1 MKYQCLNPGC
11 RHKWDTRGAYAK
23 IIRCPSCRKG
33 YVLDWDTFVAVVLA
47 EAKWLID
54 PGPPDLV
61 AAHLAG
67 HATVV
72 RKLFPML
79 PFDAFQVIDEE
90 AEKAKQ
96 QLLRGGVWP

>member
-1 MKYQCLNPGC
+1 MKYKCLNPGC
-11 RHKWDTRGAYAK
+11 RHEWDTRGDYAK
-23 IIRCPSCRKG
+23 IIRCPRCRKG
-33 YVLDWDTFVAVVLA
+33 YVLDWDTFQAVVLA
-47 EAKWLID
+47 EAKWLMN

-61 AAHLAG
+61 LAHLAG

-90 AEKAKQ
+90 AEKEKRRMQQAK
-96 QLLRGGVWP
+96 

>member
-1 MKYQCLNPGC
+1 MN
-11 RHKWDTRGAYAK
+11 
-23 IIRCPSCRKG
+23 
-33 YVLDWDTFVAVVLA
+33 
-47 EAKWLID
+47 

-61 AAHLAG
+61 LAHLAG

-90 AEKAKQ
+90 AEKEKRRMQQAK
-96 QLLRGGVWP
+96 

>member
-1 MKYQCLNPGC
+1 MKYKCLNPGC
-11 RHKWDTRGAYAK
+11 RHEWDTRGDYAK
-23 IIRCPSCRKG
+23 IIRCPRCRKG
-33 YVLDWDTFVAVVLA
+33 YVLDWDTFQAVVLA
-47 EAKWLID
+47 EAKWLMN

-61 AAHLAG
+61 LAHLAG

-90 AEKAKQ
+90 AEETKRRMQQAK
-96 QLLRGGVWP
+96 

>member
-1 MKYQCLNPGC
+1 MRYKCLNPSC
-11 RHKWDTRGAYAK
+11 RHEWDTRGDYAK
-23 IIRCPSCRKG
+23 IIRCHRGRKG
-33 YVLDWDTFVAVVLA
+33 YVLDWDTFQAVVIA
-47 EAKWLID
+47 EAKWLMN

-61 AAHLAG
+61 LAHLAG

-90 AEKAKQ
+90 AEETKRRMQQAK
-96 QLLRGGVWP
+96 

>member
-1 MKYQCLNPGC
+1 
-11 RHKWDTRGAYAK
+11 
-23 IIRCPSCRKG
+23 
-33 YVLDWDTFVAVVLA
+33 VLDWDTFVAVVLA

>member
-1 MKYQCLNPGC
+1 MKYKCLNPAC
-11 RHKWDTRGAYAK
+11 RHEWDTRGDYAK
-23 IIRCPSCRKG
+23 IIRCTRCRKG
-33 YVLDWDTFVAVVLA
+33 YVLDSNTFLAVVLA
-47 EAKWLID
+47 EAKWLMN

-90 AEKAKQ
+90 AEKVKQ
-96 QLLRGGVWP
+96 KLLRGEEWP